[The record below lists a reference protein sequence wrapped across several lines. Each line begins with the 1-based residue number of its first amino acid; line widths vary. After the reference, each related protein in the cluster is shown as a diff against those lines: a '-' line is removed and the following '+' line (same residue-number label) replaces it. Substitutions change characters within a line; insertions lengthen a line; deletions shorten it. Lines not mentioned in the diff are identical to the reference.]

1 MMRTIDAEILMRLT
15 PSQISMLHLLG
26 EPLPFCERGGW
37 TLKERIRAGHAS
49 LVRQT
54 GQDFGFDPQRWHDYL
69 RETNAGGYRWSNK
82 HLGMP
87 RRIAEAIHDPDW
99 GRTIEELRDNA

>member
-1 MMRTIDAEILMRLT
+1 MRLT

-26 EPLPFCERGGW
+26 EPLPFCEPGGW

-49 LVRQT
+49 LARQT

-69 RETNAGGYRWSNK
+69 RETNAGGYRWS
-82 HLGMP
+82 GMTKRIDRAASDP
-87 RRIAEAIHDPDW
+87 EWRRAV
-99 GRTIEELRDNA
+99 EELRGSEAEQESGASA

>member
-1 MMRTIDAEILMRLT
+1 MRLT
-15 PSQISMLHLLG
+15 PAQIDMLQLLG
-26 EPLPFCERGGW
+26 RPLPFREPAGR
-37 TLKERIRAGHAS
+37 TLKDRIRAGHAS
-49 LVRQT
+49 LVKTT

-87 RRIAEAIHDPDW
+87 RQIAETVRDPAWCRAIA
-99 GRTIEELRDNA
+99 ELRDNT